1 MSKFMTVRGGA
12 GDVTVPENARPQ
24 DNLYLAVNAEY
35 LKNAEIPADKPATGS
50 FNVLAEN
57 VEKALMAE
65 FAAFASGEKETP
77 AGTEFQNAVEL
88 YRQALDFEQRNADG
102 AKPIQG
108 ALQKLADLKD
118 FADFNKKAADFSLNG
133 FAVPVDFGVDT
144 DMKDTKHHVLATSG
158 PSIFLQDTTQYGTEA
173 GDKLLKVF
181 ESQSENLLQLAGLS
195 AEEAAQYVSAALKF
209 DAKVAK
215 IVKSNEEWA
224 DYPASYNPYDF
235 DDFAKYFKSFDV
247 TGFVQQIVGKVPERV
262 IEADP
267 RFLENA
273 ESLVNEANFAE
284 IKGWMFVKFINGVTN
299 SLSHEFRDAGFPY
312 RQAMFGVKELADPE
326 KNAYQTANGLFDEV
340 VGIYYGKKYL
350 GDDAKA
356 DVISMIH
363 KMISIYEQRLSNN
376 DWLSQAT
383 KDKAKVKLQA
393 MVLKVGYPDK
403 IEEIYSRYQIKPTS
417 EGGSL
422 YENLHAARLEQIK
435 YNLEKL
441 DQDVDRTTWNMPGN
455 LVNASYDPSKNDL
468 TFPAAILQAPFYD
481 LQASSST
488 NYGGIGAVIAHEIS
502 HAFDNNGAQFD
513 EFGNMVNWWTDEDFK
528 QFKTRTQAEIDL
540 FDGIE
545 YGGGKING
553 KLVVS
558 ENVADVGGLS
568 NAIEAAKSEADAN
581 MKELFENWARVWAM
595 KASPEYINML
605 LAVDVH
611 APGPMRANVQPQNFA
626 EFYEAFDVQP
636 EDGMYLEPEKRVNI
650 W

>member
-1 MSKFMTVRGGA
+1 MSKFVTIRGGA

-24 DNLYLAVNAEY
+24 DNLYLSVNADY

-50 FNVLAEN
+50 FNKLAEN
-57 VEKALMAE
+57 VEKALLTEFAE
-65 FAAFASGEKETP
+65 FASGQKETP
-77 AGTEFQNAVEL
+77 AGAEFKNAVEL
-88 YRQALDFEQRNADG
+88 YSQALDFEKRNADG

-108 ALQKLADLKD
+108 ALEKIASLKD
-118 FADFNKKAADFSLNG
+118 FADFNEKAAELTLNG

-144 DMKDTKHHVLATSG
+144 DMKDTKNHVLATSG

-173 GDKLLKVF
+173 GDKLLAVF
-181 ESQSENLLQLAGLS
+181 EAQSKNLLKLAGLS
-195 AEEAAQYVSAALKF
+195 EAEANKYVEDALKY
-209 DAKVAK
+209 DARVAK

-224 DYPASYNPYDF
+224 DYPASYNPYSF
-235 DDFAKYFKSFDV
+235 DDFKGYFKSFDV
-247 TGFVQQIVGKVPERV
+247 TGFVQKLVGKVPERV

-273 ESLVNEANFAE
+273 ETIVNADLFDE

-299 SLSHEFRDAGFPY
+299 SLSQEFRDAGFPY
-312 RQAMFGVKELADPE
+312 RQAMFGVKELANPE

-340 VGIYYGKKYL
+340 IGIYYGKKYL

-363 KMISIYEQRLSNN
+363 KMISIYESRLKNN
-376 DWLSQAT
+376 DWLSEAT
-383 KDKAKVKLQA
+383 KEKAVVKLQA
-393 MVLKVGYPDK
+393 MVLKVGFPDK
-403 IEEIYSRYQIKPTS
+403 IEEIYKRYTIKPTS
-417 EGGSL
+417 EGGNL
-422 YENLHAARLEQIK
+422 YENLHNAHLERIK

-455 LVNASYDPSKNDL
+455 LVNASYDPTKNDL

-481 LQASSST
+481 LQASRST
-488 NYGGIGAVIAHEIS
+488 NFGGIGAVIAHEIS

-528 QFKTRTQAEIDL
+528 QFKQRTQAEIDL
-540 FDGIE
+540 FNGIE

-568 NAIEAAKSEADAN
+568 NAIEAAKSEDNAN
-581 MKELFENWARVWAM
+581 MQELFENWARVWAM
-595 KASPEYINML
+595 KAAPEYINML
-605 LAVDVH
+605 LTIDVH
-611 APGPMRANVQPQNFA
+611 APGPMRANVQPQNFD
-626 EFYEAFDVQP
+626 EFYEAFDVKP
-636 EDGMYLEPEKRVNI
+636 GDGMYLEPEKRVNI